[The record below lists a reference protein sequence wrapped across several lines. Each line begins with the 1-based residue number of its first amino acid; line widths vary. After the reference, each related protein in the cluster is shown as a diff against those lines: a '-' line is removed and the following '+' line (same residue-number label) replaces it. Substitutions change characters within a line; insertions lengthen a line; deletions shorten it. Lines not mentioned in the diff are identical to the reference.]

1 MSITAVVL
9 ALITVCI
16 WSFLAYLGSS
26 LSHLAPL
33 LLTGIALCIGGLLSV
48 FRIRTWKV
56 PLGTLAVGVYGL
68 FGYHFLL
75 FTAFRRAPTVE
86 VNLINYLWPLL
97 IVLLSPLIL
106 KGYRLH
112 PHHLLGA
119 ASGLCGAVLIVTG
132 GKLSL
137 DIQQFFGYVYAA
149 TAALVWASYSLLT
162 KRLPPFSTGAV
173 GAFCFISGLLALA
186 VFVVQERSLTAFL
199 TLTRRDWLF
208 LVLIGVGPLGS
219 AFFTWDAALKR
230 GDPRII
236 GSLSYLTPLI
246 STLVLVVVG
255 GRVLN
260 WVSAVAMVLIVGGAL
275 EGSLDL
281 WRRKGGVKEKF

>member
-1 MSITAVVL
+1 MSITAVAL
-9 ALITVCI
+9 ALLTVCI

-33 LLTGIALCIGGLLSV
+33 LLTGIALCIGGLLSI
-48 FRIRTWKV
+48 FRVRSWKV

-75 FTAFRRAPTVE
+75 FTAFRHAPTVE

-112 PHHLLGA
+112 LHHLLGA
-119 ASGLCGAVLIVTG
+119 ASGLCGAALIVTG

-137 DIQQFFGYVYAA
+137 DIQQFFGYACAA
-149 TAALVWASYSLLT
+149 AAALVWASYSLLT
-162 KRLPPFSTGAV
+162 KRLPPFSTGSV

-186 VFVVQERSLTAFL
+186 VFVVQERSLAAFL
-199 TLTRRDWLF
+199 ALTQRDWLF

-246 STLVLVVVG
+246 STLILVVVG

-260 WVSAVAMVLIVGGAL
+260 WVSAVAMVLIIGGAL
-275 EGSLDL
+275 VGSLDL
-281 WRRKGGVKEKF
+281 WRKRGGGTGKG